1 MFKDR
6 RDAGRRLA
14 RALERFKSA
23 NPIVLALPRGGVP
36 VGFEVAEHLRAPLD
50 LLLVRKI
57 GAPGH
62 EELALGAVVDGLHPQ
77 VVVNQEVM
85 DMIHPPRGYFE
96 AAEKREL
103 AEIERR
109 RRLYLGA
116 AQPIDVQGRL
126 AIVVD
131 DGIAT
136 GATMKAALRGVR
148 RNEPSRLVLAAPV
161 APRSIISELK
171 AECDEMVFLATPEPF
186 YAVGLYYADFSQTSD
201 EEVIEL
207 LGRRG
212 SWAGSAGSRSDR
224 SEIELPPGDR
234 PAERDRRGRVPLLVQ
249 ASRRK
254 LSDTMRCPNPLLK
267 PARNV
272 APGAGERLTTHE

>member
-1 MFKDR
+1 MMFKDR

-36 VGFEVAEHLRAPLD
+36 VGFEVAEGLRAPLD
-50 LLLVRKI
+50 LLPVRKI

-85 DMIHPPRGYFE
+85 DMIYPPRGYLE

-116 AQPIDVQGRL
+116 AQPIDVKGRL

-148 RNEPSRLVLAAPV
+148 RNEPSRLVLAAPG
-161 APRSIISELK
+161 A
-171 AECDEMVFLATPEPF
+171 
-186 YAVGLYYADFSQTSD
+186 AVHYQRT
-201 EEVIEL
+201 
-207 LGRRG
+207 
-212 SWAGSAGSRSDR
+212 
-224 SEIELPPGDR
+224 
-234 PAERDRRGRVPLLVQ
+234 
-249 ASRRK
+249 
-254 LSDTMRCPNPLLK
+254 
-267 PARNV
+267 
-272 APGAGERLTTHE
+272 

>member
-1 MFKDR
+1 MMFKDR
-6 RDAGRRLA
+6 RDAGRELA

-23 NPIVLALPRGGVP
+23 NPFVLALPRGGVP

-116 AQPIDVQGRL
+116 AQPIDVQGRV

-161 APRSIISELK
+161 APQSIISELE
-171 AECDEMVFLATPEPF
+171 AECDETVFLATPEPF
-186 YAVGLYYADFSQTSD
+186 YAVGLYYANFNQTSD

-212 SWAGSAGSRSDR
+212 SFG
-224 SEIELPPGDR
+224 
-234 PAERDRRGRVPLLVQ
+234 PAPRETDQ
-249 ASRRK
+249 I
-254 LSDTMRCPNPLLK
+254 
-267 PARNV
+267 AR
-272 APGAGERLTTHE
+272 E

>member
-1 MFKDR
+1 MMFKDR
-6 RDAGRRLA
+6 RDAGRNLA
-14 RALERFKSA
+14 RALERFKGA
-23 NPIVLALPRGGVP
+23 NPVVLALPRGGVP

-116 AQPIDVQGRL
+116 AQPIDVKRRL

-136 GATMKAALRGVR
+136 GATMKAALRGVSEI
-148 RNEPSRLVLAAPV
+148 EPVRLVLAAPV
-161 APRSIISELK
+161 APRSIISGRRRESNDIRRPGSGDTPSRK
-171 AECDEMVFLATPEPF
+171 RRPTVQGRATPPMRSS
-186 YAVGLYYADFSQTSD
+186 V
-201 EEVIEL
+201 
-207 LGRRG
+207 
-212 SWAGSAGSRSDR
+212 SA
-224 SEIELPPGDR
+224 
-234 PAERDRRGRVPLLVQ
+234 
-249 ASRRK
+249 
-254 LSDTMRCPNPLLK
+254 CK
-267 PARNV
+267 PA
-272 APGAGERLTTHE
+272 G

>member
-1 MFKDR
+1 MMFKDR
-6 RDAGRRLA
+6 RDAGRNLA
-14 RALERFKSA
+14 RALERFKGA
-23 NPIVLALPRGGVP
+23 NPVVLALPRGGVP

-103 AEIERR
+103 GEIERR

-116 AQPIDVQGRL
+116 AQPIDVKRRL

-161 APRSIISELK
+161 APRSVISELK

-212 SWAGSAGSRSDR
+212 SFG
-224 SEIELPPGDR
+224 
-234 PAERDRRGRVPLLVQ
+234 Q
-249 ASRRK
+249 ATREADQITR
-254 LSDTMRCPNPLLK
+254 
-267 PARNV
+267 
-272 APGAGERLTTHE
+272 E

>member
-1 MFKDR
+1 MMFKDR
-6 RDAGRRLA
+6 RDAGRKLA
-14 RALERFKSA
+14 RALERFRSA
-23 NPIVLALPRGGVP
+23 NPVVLALPRGGVP
-36 VGFEVAEHLRAPLD
+36 VGFEVAKHLRAPLD
-50 LLLVRKI
+50 VLLVRKI

-77 VVVNQEVM
+77 VVVNNEVM
-85 DMIHPPRGYFE
+85 EKIHPPSGYFE
-96 AAEKREL
+96 AVQKRQL

-136 GATMKAALRGVR
+136 GATIKAALRGLR
-148 RNEPSRLVLAAPV
+148 RNEPSHLILAAPV
-161 APRSIISELK
+161 APRSVVGELE

-186 YAVGLYYADFSQTSD
+186 YAVGVYYDDFSQTTD

-207 LGRRG
+207 LR
-212 SWAGSAGSRSDR
+212 
-224 SEIELPPGDR
+224 E
-234 PAERDRRGRVPLLVQ
+234 
-249 ASRRK
+249 
-254 LSDTMRCPNPLLK
+254 
-267 PARNV
+267 ARNLESTRV
-272 APGAGERLTTHE
+272 KAAQTGLE

>member
-1 MFKDR
+1 
-6 RDAGRRLA
+6 
-14 RALERFKSA
+14 
-23 NPIVLALPRGGVP
+23 
-36 VGFEVAEHLRAPLD
+36 
-50 LLLVRKI
+50 
-57 GAPGH
+57 
-62 EELALGAVVDGLHPQ
+62 
-77 VVVNQEVM
+77 
-85 DMIHPPRGYFE
+85 MIHPPRGYFE

-103 AEIERR
+103 GEIERR

-116 AQPIDVQGRL
+116 AQPIDVKRRL

-161 APRSIISELK
+161 APRPIISELK
-171 AECDEMVFLATPEPF
+171 AECDEMVFLAKPEPF

-212 SWAGSAGSRSDR
+212 IFG
-224 SEIELPPGDR
+224 
-234 PAERDRRGRVPLLVQ
+234 Q
-249 ASRRK
+249 ATREADQITR
-254 LSDTMRCPNPLLK
+254 
-267 PARNV
+267 
-272 APGAGERLTTHE
+272 E

>member
-1 MFKDR
+1 MMFNDR
-6 RDAGRRLA
+6 RDAGRKLA
-14 RALERFKSA
+14 RALERFKGT
-23 NPIVLALPRGGVP
+23 NPLVLALPRGGVP
-36 VGFEVAEHLRAPLD
+36 VGFEVAGHLRAPLD

-62 EELALGAVVDGLHPQ
+62 EELALGAVVDGLCPQ
-77 VVVNQEVM
+77 VVVNQEIV
-85 DMIHPPRGYFE
+85 DMIQPPRGYFE

-116 AQPIDVQGRL
+116 AQPIEVKGRL

-131 DGIAT
+131 DGLAT

-161 APRSIISELK
+161 APRSIVSELN
-171 AECDEMVFLATPEPF
+171 AECDEMVFLVTPEPF
-186 YAVGLYYADFSQTSD
+186 YAVGLYYADFSQTTD

-207 LGRRG
+207 LGRRRNFR
-212 SWAGSAGSRSDR
+212 SAPREFDQTVR
-224 SEIELPPGDR
+224 E
-234 PAERDRRGRVPLLVQ
+234 
-249 ASRRK
+249 
-254 LSDTMRCPNPLLK
+254 
-267 PARNV
+267 
-272 APGAGERLTTHE
+272 